1 MPVNP
6 RKLGLC
12 ELSLAALV
20 ELAEGEDDAAA
31 VPLAAEA
38 LEETWLGYFDPRG
51 CIWNGSEVA

>member
-12 ELSLAALV
+12 ELSVAALL
-20 ELAEGEDDAAA
+20 ELEEGEEDVPVA

-51 CIWNGSEVA
+51 